1 MEADYSVELGP
12 AAPALELP
20 WKDPEGRSHYVELR
34 GEAGLTERNIDGT
47 PDGILGVPEARRF
60 PALRRFLA
68 DANSQRSAWQT
79 AKCDVWADEAEAMEN
94 LYNAGFTQ
102 NSYVDLV
109 LAEQAAALRGRL
121 EEHQRLAKAMAR
133 MLEADESLEAFAEIV
148 VRRCYF
154 HQGASP
160 EESDAGYCLTLFLIG
175 YGASPVEAEE
185 CWGRALEFAAECLLQ
200 LQPRE
205 DSA

>member
-20 WKDPEGRSHYVELR
+20 WTDPEGRSHYVELR
-34 GEAGLTERNIDGT
+34 GDARLTKCNLDRDLDRITEAHQ
-47 PDGILGVPEARRF
+47 F

-68 DANSQRSAWQT
+68 DVNSESSAWLT
-79 AKCDVWADEAEAMEN
+79 AKCDVWVEETDAAEN
-94 LYNAGFTQ
+94 LYDAGFTQ
-102 NSYVDLV
+102 SSYVDLV
-109 LAEQAAALRGRL
+109 LAEQAAALRDCLEAHQQLAKELVHRL
-121 EEHQRLAKAMAR
+121 EAN
-133 MLEADESLEAFAEIV
+133 ESLEACAEIV

-154 HQGASP
+154 HPGTRP

-175 YGASPVEAEE
+175 YGTSPDKAAE
-185 CWGRALEFAAECLLQ
+185 CWGRTLEFAAECLLQ

-205 DSA
+205 ESA